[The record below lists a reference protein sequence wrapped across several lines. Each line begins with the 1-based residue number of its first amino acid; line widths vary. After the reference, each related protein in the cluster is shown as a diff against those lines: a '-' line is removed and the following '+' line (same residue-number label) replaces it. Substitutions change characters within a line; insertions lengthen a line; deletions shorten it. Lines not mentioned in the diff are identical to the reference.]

1 MKKVLIIIP
10 AYNEEGN
17 IERTVQ
23 SIIDYRES
31 NVLFFDL
38 DYLVV
43 NDGSKDNTPEILDL
57 LNFNHVDLVQNLG
70 IGGCVQTGYI
80 YAVRNNYD
88 VAVQFDGDGQ
98 HDISSIGQV
107 VTPILE
113 DQADFVIGSRFVD
126 KTNENFQSTVARRM
140 GINLISKA
148 IKLMTGR
155 KIYDTTSGYRAASK
169 PVVDYLA
176 KHYPVSYPE
185 PESIVR
191 IIKKGYRVQEVHANM
206 FERLEGTSSIKSF
219 KAVAYMLD
227 VLLSIFIAGLMKEK
241 D

>member
-1 MKKVLIIIP
+1 MKKVLMIIP

-17 IERTVQ
+17 IEKTVR
-23 SIIDYRES
+23 SIIDYREDS
-31 NVLFFDL
+31 ELPFQL

-43 NDGSKDNTPEILDL
+43 NDGSTDETPNILDRL
-57 LNFNHVDLVQNLG
+57 GFNHIDLVQNLG

-80 YAVRNNYD
+80 YAVRNEYD
-88 VAVQFDGDGQ
+88 IAVQFDGDGQ
-98 HDISSIGQV
+98 HDIRSISNV
-107 VTPILE
+107 VGPILE
-113 DQADFVIGSRFVD
+113 GQADFTIGSRFID
-126 KTNENFQSTVARRM
+126 KSSQNFQSTAARRM

-148 IKLMTGR
+148 IKLMTGK

-169 PVVDYLA
+169 PVIAYLS

-191 IIKKGYRVQEVHANM
+191 IIKKGYRVQEIHANM
-206 FERLEGTSSIKSF
+206 FERLEGTSSIRAF
-219 KAVAYMLD
+219 KVVVYMLD
-227 VLLSIFIAGLMKEK
+227 VLLSIFIAGLMKER